1 MRLSSALRIAFV
13 ALLVATT
20 MSASAQVQLSLW
32 NFNDENLVV
41 DGGGL
46 GGSLQ
51 LLGDITY
58 EWATGSPQDSASPNR
73 GMNTRNYPAQGTDNR
88 TAGVQFKTPTTG
100 YKDVVVKLDL
110 RWSNTASK
118 YARFQYTVDG
128 SNWIDGVQLVA
139 TGGDTWYSQGYG
151 NLLVVDFTGNAAV
164 SNNPLFAFR
173 IVSEF
178 APGTNAYE
186 AARSTSSYAST
197 GTYRFD
203 LVEVQA
209 VPVPEPASMM
219 GLAAGVMGLLALRRR
234 SAR

>member
-1 MRLSSALRIAFV
+1 MRLRNALHIAFV
-13 ALLVATT
+13 ALLAAAAMT
-20 MSASAQVQLSLW
+20 ASAQVQLSLW
-32 NFNDENLVV
+32 NFNDENFSP
-41 DGGGL
+41 DGGVLRGSLTLL
-46 GGSLQ
+46 GG
-51 LLGDITY
+51 TTFA
-58 EWATGSPQDSASPNR
+58 WATGSPLDTASPNR
-73 GMNTRNYPAQGTDNR
+73 GLNTTTYPAQGTGNR
-88 TAGVQFKTPTTG
+88 TAGVRFNTPTTG
-100 YKDVVVKLDL
+100 YKDVVVKLDF

-128 SNWIDGVQLVA
+128 TNWIDGPQMVA

-151 NLLVVDFTGNAAV
+151 SLLVVNFTGNAAV

-219 GLAAGVMGLLALRRR
+219 SLAAGVMGLLALRRR